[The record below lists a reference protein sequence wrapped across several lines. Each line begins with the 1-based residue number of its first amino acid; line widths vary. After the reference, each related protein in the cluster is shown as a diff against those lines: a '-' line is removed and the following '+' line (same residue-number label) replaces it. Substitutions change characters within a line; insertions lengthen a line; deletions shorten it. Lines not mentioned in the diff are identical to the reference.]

1 MNYIIRGGKM
11 NVEFKRNGHTL
22 IVNLS
27 GELDHH
33 SAEKIREEIDLT
45 MDKGF
50 KNLIFNFSKVS
61 FMDSSG
67 IGVIIGRYKKVQRKG
82 GITCITCLSDKIKRI
97 FDISG
102 LFKIIPYYS
111 SDEDALEKIV

>member
-1 MNYIIRGGKM
+1 MDVG
-11 NVEFKRNGHTL
+11 FKRSGHTL
-22 IVNLS
+22 IVSLS

-33 SAEKIREEIDLT
+33 NAEKIRDKIDAT
-45 MDKGF
+45 MEKGF
-50 KNLIFNFSKVS
+50 KNLIFNFKGVS

-82 GITCITCLSDKIKRI
+82 GRVCITCLNDKIKRI
-97 FDISG
+97 FEISG

-111 SDEDALEKIV
+111 NDEDALEKIV